1 MGQLIKSS
9 GEVTEVK
16 PANGTNFSLEELQ
29 QMVGGWI
36 EAFWVEDKRWI
47 VNEEGLL
54 LDLPE
59 NLTATQTLE
68 DACGKAVQTLVG
80 NVVILDA
87 SEIQ

>member
-16 PANGTNFSLEELQ
+16 PANGKDFSLQELQ

-36 EAFWVEDKRWI
+36 ETFWIDNKRWV

-54 LDLPE
+54 LDLPK
-59 NLTATQTLE
+59 NIKATETLE
-68 DACGKAVQTLVG
+68 DACGQAVQILVG
-80 NVVILDA
+80 DVVILDA